1 MKRMKFFFPF
11 RRRPQ
16 EARLCL
22 SGGGALGFAH
32 VGVIQAL
39 EEHGIRPAHV
49 SGTSMGAIVGAF
61 YAAGLSPAQMLDV
74 IKEHKLY
81 RLSTLLTFQADFW
94 RRGLSDHT
102 TLRRLVRELI
112 PHNSFEGLERRLTV
126 CVSDMNRAT
135 WRLVDAGGDLD
146 RWVAASASIPGVFKP
161 MEIDGTL
168 YMDGG
173 VMNNMPAQC
182 FECHFRTT
190 IGVDVIPYPRLDV
203 PPLSRVSEVAMTAIR
218 AMQYRNAREGRDICS
233 YLIEPLVLNQYHE
246 FSFEAYREI
255 YDIGYRAATDY
266 IRTHRDILALGQ

>member
-1 MKRMKFFFPF
+1 M
-11 RRRPQ
+11 
-16 EARLCL
+16 
-22 SGGGALGFAH
+22 
-32 VGVIQAL
+32 
-39 EEHGIRPAHV
+39 
-49 SGTSMGAIVGAF
+49 
-61 YAAGLSPAQMLDV
+61 
-74 IKEHKLY
+74 
-81 RLSTLLTFQADFW
+81 
-94 RRGLSDHT
+94 
-102 TLRRLVRELI
+102 RELI

-182 FECHFRTT
+182 FESHFRTT